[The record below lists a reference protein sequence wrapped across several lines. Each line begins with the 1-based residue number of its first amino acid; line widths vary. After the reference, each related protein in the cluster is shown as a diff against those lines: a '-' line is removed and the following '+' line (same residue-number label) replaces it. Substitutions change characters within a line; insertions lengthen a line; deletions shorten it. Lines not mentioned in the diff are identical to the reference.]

1 MYTYEPLA
9 LHRLREEQLVRDVER
24 RRKQLE
30 NLELSAKD
38 DPGAPASVR
47 HRLRPGGARRSLVT
61 LLLRARRS

>member
-1 MYTYEPLA
+1 MYTYDPLA

-24 RRKQLE
+24 RRRQLE

-38 DPGAPASVR
+38 GSGGPASIR
-47 HRLRPGGARRSLVT
+47 DRRRPSGARRSLVT